1 MTIARLSLRLSAP
14 IVLVCALG
22 IGLTVFLN
30 VGKFDRTLAEVEES
44 RLRFS
49 LNELRTT
56 LETGLD
62 LGLPVTG
69 LGNAQL
75 ALDRELS
82 TDRDIVSVSVID
94 PAGTVVFNSGSA
106 PASFAALSTIAHN
119 DWLLREEGSVTVGTK
134 LTNNLGVASGAV
146 VLRYATRARSRMVGA
161 VSAKLSTMAAITVLL
176 ATLVLAGGIHLILR
190 GSR

>member
-1 MTIARLSLRLSAP
+1 MTNVRLSLRLSAP

-22 IGLTVFLN
+22 ISLTVFLN
-30 VGKFDRTLAEVEES
+30 IGKFDRTLAEVEES

-75 ALDRELS
+75 ALDRAFASEH
-82 TDRDIVSVSVID
+82 DIVSISVID
-94 PAGTVVFNSGSA
+94 PAGTVVFNSGAA
-106 PASFAALSTIAHN
+106 PAAYAALSTIPRN
-119 DWLLREEGSVTVGTK
+119 DWLQREDGAVTVGTK
-134 LTNNLGVASGAV
+134 LTNNLGQASGAV
-146 VLRYATRARSRMVGA
+146 VLRYATRARSAMVGA
-161 VSAKLSTMAAITVLL
+161 VSAKLSTMAAVTVLL
-176 ATLVLAGGIHLILR
+176 ATLALGGGIHLILR